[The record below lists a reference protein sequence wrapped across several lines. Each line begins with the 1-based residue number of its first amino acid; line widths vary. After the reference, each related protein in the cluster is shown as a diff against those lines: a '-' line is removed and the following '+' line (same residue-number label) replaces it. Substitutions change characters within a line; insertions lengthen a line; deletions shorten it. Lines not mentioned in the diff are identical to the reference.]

1 MEFKKKDLFTIPNIL
16 TYIRLIC
23 IPIFV
28 WLMIEYY
35 LSSAKSDLYM
45 WASFGVFLFAEIT
58 DICDG
63 YIARC
68 LTLLP
73 TRCCSACRC

>member
-23 IPIFV
+23 IPVFV

-45 WASFGVFLFAEIT
+45 WASFGVFLFAEHISILIK
-58 DICDG
+58 DIHFKNHIFG
-63 YIARC
+63 LIQS
-68 LTLLP
+68 P
-73 TRCCSACRC
+73 I